1 MVLRKYVLIR
11 LRALNDLSEVQLV
24 AGMTK
29 SSLNTKQTSS
39 IKDLW
44 GRLRSCKTAFKDL
57 TEA

>member
-1 MVLRKYVLIR
+1 MLRKYVLIR

-39 IKDLW
+39 IKDPW